1 MINQAIFNLLGIAAR
16 ARKVISG
23 EELVVKEV
31 RNGNAKLVLLAND
44 ASKTLVRKFKISA
57 RTTTLS
63 IM

>member
-1 MINQAIFNLLGIAAR
+1 MTNQAVFNLLGIAAR

-44 ASKTLVRKFKISA
+44 ASKNSSKKFKINA
-57 RTTTLS
+57 LITTLS

>member
-1 MINQAIFNLLGIAAR
+1 MINNQAVYNLLGIAAR

-44 ASKTLVRKFKISA
+44 ASKNSSKNSR
-57 RTTTLS
+57 
-63 IM
+63 